1 MSTNKFIIMVL
12 EVDGQEVGEYKVRL
26 NKNHIENQRNSLYY
40 RYALKN
46 KQYKIFIKIPAKS
59 EYSNRKYLNL
69 NLNNLNFK
77 PSEHESELT
86 NI

>member
-1 MSTNKFIIMVL
+1 MGANKLVTMVL

-59 EYSNRKYLNL
+59 EDSNRKYLNL

-77 PSEHESELT
+77 PSNNDTSTEQ
-86 NI
+86 

>member
-1 MSTNKFIIMVL
+1 MSTNKFITMVL

-26 NKNHIENQRNSLYY
+26 NKNHIENHRNSLYY

-46 KQYKIFIKIPAKS
+46 KQYKIYIKIPAKS
-59 EYSNRKYLNL
+59 EDSNRKYLNL

-77 PSEHESELT
+77 PSNNDTSTEQ
-86 NI
+86 